1 MAITNIRGTVNR
13 VFYNGK
19 GAEVVETFTAGGK
32 EISKRW
38 ACWFQ
43 EPHGLGEGEVVEVS
57 GLHSDE
63 VDEWTDKEQQ
73 TRHSVKRSLNKA
85 RIRTG
90 DGAGGSQGGV
100 NAQNHP
106 TPTQSNPSP
115 QNDAEP
121 WATGPTDEWLP
132 EGSTPF

>member
-1 MAITNIRGTVNR
+1 MAITNIKGTVNR

-38 ACWFQ
+38 ACWFE
-43 EPHGLGEGEVVEVS
+43 EPHGLSEGEVVEVS
-57 GLHSDE
+57 GIHSDE

-90 DGAGGSQGGV
+90 ESATGAQGDDQ
-100 NAQNHP
+100 AQNGP
-106 TPTQSNPSP
+106 TFTRNAPSP
-115 QNDAEP
+115 QSGAEP